1 VAKGLVEFDLR
12 NHSPHIDSI
21 LTGLGYIAAVSPKPS
36 GPWNLLVLSKVER
49 GRGRLME
56 VAAVKAPDRF
66 RLNKYIYRRD
76 IDVVTVAPGSA
87 VPSKAQLRALADQGK
102 AVEVVIGDFI
112 RINPSGLIQVL
123 DLMEDVRG
131 LTLIFSQGV
140 TDVRSVKNPMD
151 ILNYLDALTGH
162 RRPWIDPL
170 LRSPL
175 DYLVDV
181 MYRRGVC
188 L

>member
-1 VAKGLVEFDLR
+1 MAKGLVEFDLR
-12 NHSPHIDSI
+12 NHSFYIDKV
-21 LTGLGYIAAVSPKPS
+21 LMRLGYIAAVSPKPS
-36 GPWNLLVLSKVER
+36 GPWDLLVLSKVER

-56 VAAVKAPDRF
+56 IAAVKAPDRF

-76 IDVVTVAPGSA
+76 IDVVTVIPGSA
-87 VPSKAQLRALADQGK
+87 VPSKAQLRALAGQGK

-112 RINPSGLIQVL
+112 RLDPGGLIRVL
-123 DLMEDVRG
+123 DLMEDVKG

-140 TDVRSVKNPMD
+140 TDLRSVKNPMD
-151 ILNYLDALTGH
+151 ILNYLDALTGR
-162 RRPWIDPL
+162 RRPWVDPL

-181 MYRRGVC
+181 MYRRGIC
-188 L
+188 F